1 MILDYKRDYTK
12 PDFVDAVG
20 ARVVSP
26 HRIPLNVF
34 DLPAAREHLPPARLG
49 RVKFLNDVL
58 QKIYGGIGPRQRN
71 HLKIVGSVAP
81 NCCLDAPDS
90 DFFNWFLVSRR
101 LAARRCC
108 RRAFRRQ
115 RSPQY
120 WCPRSQ

>member
-71 HLKIVGSVAP
+71 HLKMAVLRAYASQADGAP
-81 NCCLDAPDS
+81 TLTDVKS
-90 DFFNWFLVSRR
+90 SRR
-101 LAARRCC
+101 SA
-108 RRAFRRQ
+108 
-115 RSPQY
+115 ST
-120 WCPRSQ
+120 S